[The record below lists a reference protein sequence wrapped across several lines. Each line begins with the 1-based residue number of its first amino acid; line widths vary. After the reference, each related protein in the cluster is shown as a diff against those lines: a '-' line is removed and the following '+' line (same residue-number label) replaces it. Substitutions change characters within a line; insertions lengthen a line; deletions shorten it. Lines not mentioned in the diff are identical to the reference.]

1 MKGKEVSQHLPLA
14 MPIRLPSCSSAPSDF
29 TSFLPRRGK
38 CLEIMDICVDE
49 VWLPWEPTSVRQ
61 HGHKQ
66 FFLRICCT
74 GMARAGTPHAL
85 RRMGEMCCKVCSP
98 HGNQQILHR
107 QQLEN
112 ETLSC
117 RSITEIYLMRSKRK
131 VNRIILILNLC
142 LPLCKNKVR
151 SPSLPSS
158 STITHNRVA
167 EWLLLTASPWCQ
179 NCARTSHFSC

>member
-1 MKGKEVSQHLPLA
+1 MPGNNGHLCGWSVVAMRTDLSQTA
-14 MPIRLPSCSSAPSDF
+14 WTQAC
-29 TSFLPRRGK
+29 
-38 CLEIMDICVDE
+38 
-49 VWLPWEPTSVRQ
+49 
-61 HGHKQ
+61 

-98 HGNQQILHR
+98 QGNQQILHR

-112 ETLSC
+112 ETLSR

-142 LPLCKNKVR
+142 LPLCKDKVR

-179 NCARTSHFSC
+179 NCTRTSHFSCLYHHNHTFSLQRESWISCWALYESTILI